1 MNWKGTQDASLVQ
14 RRDGLFLGFQVRTML
29 GLYKLCFTPMPQSA
43 QVPESQTYK
52 DYCQQRLKV
61 VISLMFSLSPP
72 TQPNHHFFPAT
83 SLFRINWKKKKE
95 STLHAVCVVCYV
107 KDDHL
112 LQSGVQHACL
122 PDMHFT
128 LFQLSLNAM
137 GLENL
142 QYHLWSLSI
151 SILL

>member
-1 MNWKGTQDASLVQ
+1 M
-14 RRDGLFLGFQVRTML
+14 LFVLSAMLRTIIY
-29 GLYKLCFTPMPQSA
+29 YKVDCSMP
-43 QVPESQTYK
+43 
-52 DYCQQRLKV
+52 
-61 VISLMFSLSPP
+61 
-72 TQPNHHFFPAT
+72 
-83 SLFRINWKKKKE
+83 
-95 STLHAVCVVCYV
+95 
-107 KDDHL
+107 
-112 LQSGVQHACL
+112 ACL

>member
-1 MNWKGTQDASLVQ
+1 MTNVSHRAVPSHLAKSPLVSCY
-14 RRDGLFLGFQVRTML
+14 LPVKN
-29 GLYKLCFTPMPQSA
+29 KL
-43 QVPESQTYK
+43 EE
-52 DYCQQRLKV
+52 
-61 VISLMFSLSPP
+61 
-72 TQPNHHFFPAT
+72 
-83 SLFRINWKKKKE
+83 KKE